1 VEWFAEAVIHRAS
14 VMQID
19 ECLGRG
25 VAVGVGSVGTPELWS
40 GFIVFVLGMLGLDLG
55 IFHRKAH
62 AVYFKEALLWS
73 GVWVGLALLFDGG
86 LWWKFGPQSGMEFL
100 SGYLIEKSLSV
111 DNIFVFVAI
120 FSSFRIPALYQ
131 HRVLFWGILTA
142 LVLRAVMILAGA
154 TMLDRFH
161 WLIYILGAFLILT
174 GIRFFVQ
181 RNSEPP
187 PEESIVWRVAR
198 RVLPSTARLDGGRFL
213 TVENEKWLATP
224 LLLALVLVES
234 ADVVFALDSIPAVF
248 AITRDPFIVFTSNIF
263 AILGLRS
270 LFFVVAGAIQKV
282 SYLKVSLSA
291 VLVFVGVKM
300 TLANVVKVS
309 PALSLSVIAILLGTS
324 IGASILRKVKQFNAG
339 ALPRR
344 T

>member
-1 VEWFAEAVIHRAS
+1 EAVIHRAS

-73 GVWVGLALLFDGG
+73 GGWVGLALLFDGG

-174 GIRFFVQ
+174 GIRFYFQ
-181 RNSEPP
+181 RNSEPRP
-187 PEESIVWRVAR
+187 KESIASRVAR

-234 ADVVFALDSIPAVF
+234 AGVVFAFGSLPAVF
-248 AITRDPFIVFTSNIF
+248 PFTPPPFLLLPSHIF
-263 AILGLRS
+263 STPPLPS
-270 LFFVVAGAIQKV
+270 LLFVVAGAIQKV
-282 SYLKVSLSA
+282 SYLKIGVSA
-291 VLVFVGVKM
+291 
-300 TLANVVKVS
+300 
-309 PALSLSVIAILLGTS
+309 
-324 IGASILRKVKQFNAG
+324 
-339 ALPRR
+339 
-344 T
+344 